1 MKADLL
7 FELGTEELPPK
18 VLMNLSDALVEG
30 MQKGLGEHKLTFGQ
44 VDSFA
49 APRRLAII
57 VKSLEIRTP
66 DTESVSWGPPVK
78 VAFDADGNPTKA
90 AQAFASKNGI
100 DVSELSDKVESDG
113 KQDKLCARRVETG
126 KNTTSLLGGI
136 IEQTLAALPIPKRMK
151 WGDSKE
157 EFVRPVQ
164 WAVLLFNGETCKEHI
179 LGVTTG
185 NISQGHRFHGSGDIV
200 IRSPDSYE
208 QQLHDGFVLASFD
221 KRRALIKDGVSTLAK
236 GGRRQCSNR

>member
-66 DTESVSWGPPVK
+66 DTESVSWGTSCK
-78 VAFDADGNPTKA
+78 GSFR
-90 AQAFASKNGI
+90 
-100 DVSELSDKVESDG
+100 
-113 KQDKLCARRVETG
+113 CRR
-126 KNTTSLLGGI
+126 
-136 IEQTLAALPIPKRMK
+136 
-151 WGDSKE
+151 
-157 EFVRPVQ
+157 
-164 WAVLLFNGETCKEHI
+164 
-179 LGVTTG
+179 
-185 NISQGHRFHGSGDIV
+185 
-200 IRSPDSYE
+200 
-208 QQLHDGFVLASFD
+208 
-221 KRRALIKDGVSTLAK
+221 
-236 GGRRQCSNR
+236 